1 MSDQDPT
8 ELEKSEAEALAR
20 ALEGDPQHDE
30 GGKHR
35 RGSSE
40 EIPTDALEAASLLRA
55 SREDAGLDP
64 ARQRE
69 ILDKILPAREEP
81 RRFPWLRWLVP
92 VAGVAGV
99 LFLVMT
105 VPMYSKAPQGAA
117 LMFPAPPRTL
127 LMIQARAAQG
137 KDLKELEK
145 KMRAYRS
152 RMYASLSGKYPG

>member
-1 MSDQDPT
+1 VSDKDPT

-20 ALEGDPQHDE
+20 ALEGDGSPQD
-30 GGKHR
+30 
-35 RGSSE
+35 
-40 EIPTDALEAASLLRA
+40 IPQDALEAASLLRA
-55 SREDAGLDP
+55 GREESGLDP

-69 ILDKILPAREEP
+69 ILDKILPAKEEP

-99 LFLVMT
+99 LFLVMML
-105 VPMYSKAPQGAA
+105 PMYSKAPQEAA
-117 LMFPAPPRTL
+117 IMFPAPPRSL

-152 RMYASLSGKYPG
+152 RMYASLSGKYPE

>member
-8 ELEKSEAEALAR
+8 EKELREAEALAR
-20 ALEGDPQHDE
+20 ALEGD
-30 GGKHR
+30 
-35 RGSSE
+35 GSPA

-69 ILDKILPAREEP
+69 IQDKILPAKEEP

-105 VPMYSKAPQGAA
+105 VPMYSKAPQQAA
-117 LMFPAPPRTL
+117 VMFPAPPRSL
-127 LMIQARAAQG
+127 LMIQARAATRVE
-137 KDLKELEK
+137 DLKALEK

-152 RMYASLSGKYPG
+152 RMYASLSGKYPE